1 MIEDLDRRS
10 AKTLPAGDIRIGD
23 ALQRLGLITSTQ
35 ADQIA
40 AHGRSKGL
48 RFGEAAI
55 ALGLLSK
62 DDLYRVLAE
71 QFSAPSPTLR
81 TAVQPSLFVASQPQ
95 SDAAEDFR
103 TLRNTLALR
112 WFKHPEG
119 SKALAVISPNREDGR
134 STVAAK
140 LAAAF
145 AQVGRRTLLI
155 DADMRN
161 PSQHKIFQLD
171 DRYGLSG
178 FLAGRPPGPNS
189 MQIPGLEALTVMPVG
204 GVPPNPQELLLRPTV
219 DELFRT
225 AFERFEVVILD
236 TPAAEAGSEYQL
248 VAAKASGALVV
259 SRRVRTRVQSAQK
272 LVRTCTEFGTRIVG
286 SIMVDH

>member
-1 MIEDLDRRS
+1 MINDLQQ
-10 AKTLPAGDIRIGD
+10 KPARNSLMAEVRIGD
-23 ALQRLGLITSTQ
+23 TLQRLGLITAPQ

-40 AHGRSKGL
+40 AHGRAKRM
-48 RFGEAAI
+48 RFGEAAVD
-55 ALGLLSK
+55 LGILSRE
-62 DDLYRVLAE
+62 DLYRVLAE
-71 QFSAPSPTLR
+71 QFSASTPTLR
-81 TAVQPSLFVASQPQ
+81 GAIQPALFVASQPQ

-119 SKALAVISPNREDGR
+119 SKALAVVSPNREDGR
-134 STVAAK
+134 STVAAN
-140 LAAAF
+140 LAVAF
-145 AQVGRRTLLI
+145 AQVGLRTLLI

-161 PSQHKIFQLD
+161 PSQHGIFQLD

-178 FLAGRPPGPNS
+178 YLAGRLAGPNF

-204 GVPPNPQELLLRPTV
+204 GVPPNPQELLLRPTI
-219 DELFRT
+219 DELFLT

-259 SRRVRTRVQSAQK
+259 SRRERTRVQSAQR
-272 LVRTCTEFGTRIVG
+272 LVRACSEFGTRIVG

>member
-1 MIEDLDRRS
+1 MADV
-10 AKTLPAGDIRIGD
+10 RIGD
-23 ALQRLGLITSTQ
+23 ALQRLGLITAAQ
-35 ADQIA
+35 ADEIA
-40 AHGRSKGL
+40 AHGRSNGL
-48 RFGEAAI
+48 RFGESAI
-55 ALGLLSK
+55 ALGMLSR

-71 QFSAPSPTLR
+71 QFSATSPTLR
-81 TAVQPSLFVASQPQ
+81 GTVPPALFVASNPQ
-95 SDAAEDFR
+95 SEAAEDFR

-134 STVAAK
+134 STVAAN
-140 LAAAF
+140 LAVAF
-145 AQVGRRTLLI
+145 AQVGLRTLLI

-161 PSQHKIFQLD
+161 PSQHTIFQLD

-189 MQIPGLEALTVMPVG
+189 LQIPGLEALTVMPVG
-204 GVPPNPQELLLRPTV
+204 GVPPNPQELLLRPTF
-219 DELFRT
+219 DDLFRT
-225 AFERFEVVILD
+225 AFERYEVVILD

-259 SRRVRTRVQSAQK
+259 SRRERTRVQSAQR
-272 LVRTCTEFGTRIVG
+272 LVRACSEFGTRMVG

>member
-1 MIEDLDRRS
+1 MIDDLERKP
-10 AKTLPAGDIRIGD
+10 AKALLPTDIRIGD
-23 ALQRLGLITSTQ
+23 ALQRLGLINGAQ
-35 ADQIA
+35 AEEIA

-55 ALGLLSK
+55 ALGMLSR

-71 QFSAPSPTLR
+71 QFSATTPTLR
-81 TAVQPSLFVASQPQ
+81 GAVPPALFVASQPL

-119 SKALAVISPNREDGR
+119 SKALAIISPNREDGR
-134 STVAAK
+134 STVAAN
-140 LAAAF
+140 LAVAF
-145 AQVGRRTLLI
+145 AQVGLRTLLI

-178 FLAGRPPGPNS
+178 FLAGRSPGPNS
-189 MQIPGLEALTVMPVG
+189 LQIPGLEALTVMPVG

-225 AFERFEVVILD
+225 AFERFEVVLLD

-259 SRRVRTRVQSAQK
+259 SRRERTRVQSAQK
-272 LVRTCTEFGTRIVG
+272 LVRACSEFGTRMVG
-286 SIMVDH
+286 SILVDH